1 MTLGNLLPT
10 LSKNTSLN
18 ITLLDDADNEM
29 ITFNAAGWQNI
40 EEDLTQYN
48 VTKITVDSNK
58 LIKVKIVSA

>member
-18 ITLLDDADNEM
+18 ITLLDDSDNEM

>member
-18 ITLLDDADNEM
+18 ITLLDDGDNEM